1 MCPPAPKSVQ
11 NRNPGGERKNTAWKR
26 SMFPESPA
34 LPYPFV
40 LQLQVCEVKSRLY
53 SVPGLAS
60 VIFLLS
66 EMKNVG
72 LGPLQ
77 PT

>member
-1 MCPPAPKSVQ
+1 
-11 NRNPGGERKNTAWKR
+11 
-26 SMFPESPA
+26 MFPESPA